1 MRSTRRQFLGEASC
15 AALSSIP
22 ALNMMLNLKMAG
34 QLAAQGGPADRK
46 TLVCILLAG
55 GCDTFNVLVPRDARH
70 ATYAT
75 SRGNLALPT
84 SGTGSLITLNQ
95 SGGDGLAYGMHPSC
109 TGLASLFNGIGGD
122 TAKRRLAFISNVG
135 TLIQPTTKAQYA
147 AESVPL
153 PRALFSHSDQIDQ
166 WQTSVPQGMT
176 QASGWAGRTA
186 DLLHATA
193 NTGAA
198 AMNISFSGNNLFQV
212 GTNTQQFVVTD
223 SGALTLDAAQ
233 PGQATN
239 NPLTVKNNAHRNLVE
254 QTYSNLMQQ
263 SYAQLTKD
271 SLDLQLYFQ
280 NVFNAYDVSAIE
292 GLFPANYFGSN
303 MLALARTI
311 AIREQLGLTRQT
323 LFINFGGWDHHGE
336 LLNTQAGM
344 LTGLSAALSGFQL
357 ALEQL
362 GLQDSVITF
371 TASDFGR
378 TLRSNG
384 RGTDHAWGGN
394 QMVFGGPIQGG
405 KVCGTYPDL
414 TLDSND
420 DVGYGG
426 RMLPSTSVDQFFAEI
441 LRWFGISGSNLSTVL
456 PNITNFYIP
465 SSSSLPIGFLK
476 PGTWS

>member
-1 MRSTRRQFLGEASC
+1 MPLTRRRFLGEANC
-15 AALSSIP
+15 AAISSIP
-22 ALNMMLNLKMAG
+22 VLSMLLNLRMAS
-34 QLAAQGGPADRK
+34 QVAAQGAPADRK
-46 TLVCILLAG
+46 TIVCVLLSG
-55 GCDTFNVLVPRDARH
+55 GCDTFNLLVPRDARH

-84 SGTGSLITLNQ
+84 SGTGAVLPLDQN
-95 SGGDGLAYGMHPSC
+95 GGDGLAYGIHPSC
-109 TGLASLFNGIGGD
+109 AGLANLFNGIGGD
-122 TAKRRLAFISNVG
+122 TSKRRLSFISNIG

-176 QASGWAGRTA
+176 EASGWAGRTA

-193 NTGAA
+193 NTGQS

-212 GTNTQQFVVTD
+212 GNSTQQFVVTD
-223 SGALTLDAAQ
+223 SGALTLTSAQ
-233 PGQATN
+233 PGQSAS
-239 NPLTVKNNAHRNLVE
+239 NPLTIKNNAHRSLIE

-263 SYAQLTKD
+263 SYSKLTKD
-271 SLDLQLYFQ
+271 SLDLQQYFQ
-280 NVFNAYDVSAIE
+280 SVFNSYDVSGIK
-292 GLFPANYFGSN
+292 GLFPGSFYGTN
-303 MLALARTI
+303 MLALARSI
-311 AIREQLGLTRQT
+311 AVRQQLGLTRQT
-323 LFINFGGWDHHGE
+323 LFVNFGGWDHHGE
-336 LLNTQAGM
+336 LLETQAGM
-344 LTGLSAALSGFQL
+344 LAGLSAALSGFQL

-384 RGTDHAWGGN
+384 RGTDHAWGAN
-394 QMVFGGPIQGG
+394 QIVMGGPVQGG
-405 KVCGTYPDL
+405 RICGTFPDL
-414 TLDSND
+414 ALDSND

-426 RMLPSTSVDQFFAEI
+426 RMLPSTSVDQFFAEL
-441 LRWFGISGSNLSTVL
+441 LRWFGVSGSNLPSVL
-456 PNITNFYIP
+456 PNITNFYNP
-465 SSSSLPIGFLK
+465 SSASLPIGFLK